1 MSRKGLALV
10 FALVLIA
17 GIAGGLVFAWV
28 LAPVEYVDTA
38 PKSLRVQDQLVYLTL
53 IGDLYVPQ
61 KDLAWAEA
69 RLEDLGVEADG
80 EALAGYVE
88 LHLDGGGRPDHVRH
102 LAQLAKDLGASG
114 GVLQVFGTQPTLAS
128 EATAP
133 PDATATDEL
142 FPQETATPLPS
153 VTPSPSFRLVEQTA
167 LCALPGEPGRILIW
181 VRDSQGSDL
190 AGMQI
195 AVTWAMGQ
203 DRLYTGLKPD
213 KGVGFADFEMRPK
226 TQYDVALADFQGDV
240 AKGLFSDLLPG
251 VCPTDTIS
259 IDWQLAFQRTE

>member
-1 MSRKGLALV
+1 MSGKGLALV
-10 FALVLIA
+10 FVLVLIA

-38 PKSLRVQDQLVYLTL
+38 PDSLRVQDQLVYLTIL
-53 IGDLYVPQ
+53 GDLYVPL

-69 RLEDLGVEADG
+69 RLEELGVEADG
-80 EALAGYVE
+80 DILASYVE
-88 LHLDGGGRPDHVRH
+88 LYLDGGGRPEHVRH

-114 GVLQVFGTQPTLAS
+114 GVLQVFGSQPTPVA
-128 EATAP
+128 EATAL
-133 PDATATDEL
+133 PDPVASDSL

-153 VTPSPSFRLVEQTA
+153 VTPSPIFRLVEQTA
-167 LCALPGEPGRILIW
+167 LCAPPGEPGRILIW
-181 VRDSQGSDL
+181 VRDSQGDDL

-203 DRLYTGLKPD
+203 DRLFTGLKPD
-213 KGVGFADFEMRPK
+213 KGAGFADFEMRPN

-240 AKGLFSDLLPG
+240 AKGLFPDLSQG
-251 VCPTDTIS
+251 VCPTETIA
-259 IDWQLAFQRTE
+259 IDWQLAFQRTD